1 VNLKNLRIVVDERE
15 KKSGIPGLLKG
26 IGINLE
32 IKTLPIGDY
41 IVAPETVVERK
52 TISDLVSSVFDGRL
66 FDQCNRLK
74 EHYQFPILLIEGNID
89 ELEELT
95 ENPLVFYGA
104 ISSIALDFKIPVIH
118 TPNASHTAKLL
129 MSMCSRKDA
138 SKGPFIKKIRKSND
152 VQKQQLSILCS
163 LPGVGEKTAIRMLEK
178 FGTPLRVL
186 SSSTTELSKVGGL
199 GEARAKNIKKAL
211 QAQSKHLKKI
221 NFILVRKFYLCNN
234 RKVVGDPIHR
244 NSIKTFWST

>member
-1 VNLKNLRIVVDERE
+1 MNQKELSFFVNLKNIRIVVDERE
-15 KKSGIPGLLKG
+15 KKSGIPGILKG

-89 ELEELT
+89 EIEELT
-95 ENPLVFYGA
+95 ENSLVFYGA
-104 ISSIALDFKIPVIH
+104 ISSIAIDFKIPVIH

-129 MSMCSRKDA
+129 VSMCSRKDA

-152 VQKQQLSILCS
+152 IQKQQLSMLCS

-186 SSSTTELSKVGGL
+186 SSSTTELSKVSGL
-199 GEARAKNIKKAL
+199 GEARAKNIKKML
-211 QAQSKHLKKI
+211 EKQSKHLKKT
-221 NFILVRKFYLCNN
+221 
-234 RKVVGDPIHR
+234 
-244 NSIKTFWST
+244 SQKTLHDT

>member
-1 VNLKNLRIVVDERE
+1 MNLKNIRIVVDERE
-15 KKSGIPGLLKG
+15 KKSGIPGILKG

-89 ELEELT
+89 EIEELT
-95 ENPLVFYGA
+95 ENSLVFYGA
-104 ISSIALDFKIPVIH
+104 ISSIAIDFKIPVIH

-129 MSMCSRKDA
+129 VSMCSRKDA
-138 SKGPFIKKIRKSND
+138 SKVPFIKKIRKSND
-152 VQKQQLSILCS
+152 IQKQQLSMLCS

-186 SSSTTELSKVGGL
+186 SSSTTELSKVSGL
-199 GEARAKNIKKAL
+199 GEARAKNIKKML
-211 QAQSKHLKKI
+211 EKQSKHLKKT
-221 NFILVRKFYLCNN
+221 
-234 RKVVGDPIHR
+234 
-244 NSIKTFWST
+244 SQKTLHDT

>member
-15 KKSGIPGLLKG
+15 KKSGIPDLLKG
-26 IGINLE
+26 TGINLE
-32 IKTLPIGDY
+32 IKTLPVGDY
-41 IVAPETVVERK
+41 IVAPETIVERK
-52 TISDLVSSVFDGRL
+52 TVSDLVSSIFDGRL
-66 FDQCNRLK
+66 FDQCHRLK
-74 EHYQFPILLIEGNID
+74 EHYQFPILIIEGDID
-89 ELEELT
+89 EIEELT

-163 LPGVGEKTAIRMLEK
+163 LPGVGEKTAVRMLEK
-178 FGTPLRVL
+178 FGTPLSVL
-186 SSSTTELSKVGGL
+186 SSSIIELSKVSGL
-199 GEARAKNIKKAL
+199 GEARAKNIKKVL
-211 QAQSKHLKKI
+211 QAQSKHLKKT
-221 NFILVRKFYLCNN
+221 
-234 RKVVGDPIHR
+234 
-244 NSIKTFWST
+244 SQKTLHDK